1 MAERENF
8 DKYGDLSED
17 ELNTKNNK
25 TVYARND
32 VMTTVIK
39 HCNSEKKGDW
49 KIDAF
54 RKKKMIS
61 ESEIP
66 ECPEREVKSKR
77 ENIFVNEKT
86 LEEYSVKIYEI
97 DSYFYEHY
105 EEKIQANKNGG
116 KYTLFSNDIYS
127 IEYFLV
133 VEVDENDYPDKDLI
147 FEKKKTRSSRRKP
160 WL

>member
-1 MAERENF
+1 
-8 DKYGDLSED
+8 
-17 ELNTKNNK
+17 
-25 TVYARND
+25 
-32 VMTTVIK
+32 
-39 HCNSEKKGDW
+39 
-49 KIDAF
+49 
-54 RKKKMIS
+54 MIS

-147 FEKKKTRSSRRKP
+147 FEKKKDKKLQKKTLVVNLLELIQPKKVMMQTMKLVEYKDLSVNLKTNN
-160 WL
+160 

>member
-1 MAERENF
+1 
-8 DKYGDLSED
+8 
-17 ELNTKNNK
+17 
-25 TVYARND
+25 
-32 VMTTVIK
+32 
-39 HCNSEKKGDW
+39 
-49 KIDAF
+49 
-54 RKKKMIS
+54 MIS

-105 EEKIQANKNGG
+105 KEKIQANKNGG

-147 FEKKKTRSSRRKP
+147 FENKKLQKKTLVVNLLELIQPKKVMMQTMKLVEYKDLSVNLKTNN
-160 WL
+160 

>member
-1 MAERENF
+1 
-8 DKYGDLSED
+8 
-17 ELNTKNNK
+17 
-25 TVYARND
+25 
-32 VMTTVIK
+32 
-39 HCNSEKKGDW
+39 
-49 KIDAF
+49 
-54 RKKKMIS
+54 MIS

-105 EEKIQANKNGG
+105 KEKIQPDKNDC
-116 KYTLFSNDIYS
+116 KYILFRIDIYFT
-127 IEYFLV
+127 EYFLAI
-133 VEVDENDYPDKDLI
+133 EIDENDYPDKDLI

>member
-1 MAERENF
+1 
-8 DKYGDLSED
+8 
-17 ELNTKNNK
+17 
-25 TVYARND
+25 
-32 VMTTVIK
+32 
-39 HCNSEKKGDW
+39 
-49 KIDAF
+49 
-54 RKKKMIS
+54 MIS

-105 EEKIQANKNGG
+105 KEKIQANKNGG

-127 IEYFLV
+127 TEYFLV
-133 VEVDENDYPDKDLI
+133 VEVNENDYPDKDLI
-147 FEKKKTRSSRRKP
+147 FENKKLQKKTLVVNLLELIQPKKVMMQTMKLVEYKDLSVNLKTNN
-160 WL
+160 